1 MLATQMSS
9 YIKTQR
15 EKIALLSLFIDE
27 IDKILK
33 GNI

>member
-1 MLATQMSS
+1 MSS
-9 YIKTQR
+9 YIKIQR
-15 EKIALLSLFIDE
+15 EKIAPLSLFIDE